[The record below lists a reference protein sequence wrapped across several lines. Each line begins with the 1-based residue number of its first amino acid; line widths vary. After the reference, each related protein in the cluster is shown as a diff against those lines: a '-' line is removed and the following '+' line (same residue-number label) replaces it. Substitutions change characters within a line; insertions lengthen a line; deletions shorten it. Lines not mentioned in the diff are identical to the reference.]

1 MQFNRL
7 WPALLLAA
15 GLAAC
20 SERPAPMA
28 PEESPSPA
36 IDPTAATSG
45 RVSQARLER
54 LARRTAR
61 ALRDPSFR
69 ADVRAALDRS
79 TLPRGQGAFPA
90 IPEGQRGAWARGAS
104 PAPTARPRPTWTPM
118 PPVPGTL
125 EMYFPVPAHRA
136 AWNGDENVLVATAE
150 RDGEAPVA
158 YDLAGRRIV
167 LSPDTPP
174 STPVLAVEP
183 AEQDFD
189 RTTSVANATCT
200 EETCAGGGGGY
211 VVPPTPGLYMTR
223 AEFVESFESWLKG
236 DPEYEIHI
244 MGPAAKGDNT
254 NLVSF
259 QCVGEHAASPYCVGH
274 ERQDLDGKPAP
285 VLEGTDRCHEHGAQ
299 GSAVHDHGLRGRR
312 HGVPDQ
318 DGRRPREQAVYG
330 HSATLIG
337 DLKSAKG
344 LEGKLEAAPSLFKL
358 LAAIYS
364 FLTTADDIIGVVV
377 SDSVTGRVHTGT
389 NWTALNDKTGVH
401 RLVQAGDEVTIEA
414 PTKEGRPVR
423 FALRLMLVILFAA
436 VGVATRQSPRDP
448 GRVRRRRRRGIRR
461 RLERRPDARRAEP
474 RYKTDTDDPTP
485 CRSRPVPSG
494 EAGVTF
500 DAAYS
505 KSGLGGYG
513 GGSRTL

>member
-7 WPALLLAA
+7 WPALVLAA
-15 GLAAC
+15 ALAAC

-36 IDPTAATSG
+36 LDPTAATSG

-54 LARRTAR
+54 LARRTAL

-79 TLPRGQGAFPA
+79 PYR
-90 IPEGQRGAWARGAS
+90 EGKLHFQRYLKDNGGDGLRRLAS
-104 PAPTARPRPTWTPM
+104 ADGESEADVDADATRA
-118 PPVPGTL
+118 GTL

-189 RTTSVANATCT
+189 RTMSVANATCT
-200 EETCAGGGGGY
+200 EETCGGGGGGY

-223 AEFVESFESWLKG
+223 AEFIESFESWLKG

-259 QCVGEHAASPYCVGH
+259 QCVGEHAAGEYAWDTNEKTWTGSKLLFSKAQVDAMNTAHKGVPFTIMAYEDDDTACQIKTDSDRASKIFTALGTLVGDWKSA
-274 ERQDLDGKPAP
+274 RSVDGKLA
-285 VLEGTDRCHEHGAQ
+285 
-299 GSAVHDHGLRGRR
+299 
-312 HGVPDQ
+312 
-318 DGRRPREQAVYG
+318 
-330 HSATLIG
+330 
-337 DLKSAKG
+337 
-344 LEGKLEAAPSLFKL
+344 AAPSLFRL

-364 FLTTADDIIGVVV
+364 FLTTGDDIIGVVV
-377 SDSVTGRVHTGT
+377 ADSVSGRFHTGT
-389 NWTALNDKTGVH
+389 NWTALNDKTVSN
-401 RLVQAGDEVTIEA
+401 AWF
-414 PTKEGRPVR
+414 K
-423 FALRLMLVILFAA
+423 
-436 VGVATRQSPRDP
+436 
-448 GRVRRRRRRGIRR
+448 
-461 RLERRPDARRAEP
+461 LEM
-474 RYKTDTDDPTP
+474 K
-485 CRSRPVPSG
+485 
-494 EAGVTF
+494 
-500 DAAYS
+500 
-505 KSGLGGYG
+505 
-513 GGSRTL
+513 